1 MKPLKSYKVEKRDEK
16 IAFSDSGNIIVGVI
30 ESPYKIFQKIVE
42 DYGPGEVFISAFS
55 LTELSVNA
63 LCDLSERGLIT
74 TMKAIIDYSNLNGKS
89 NLCFQLEDIG
99 SVKYAP
105 VHAKLLSLKTID
117 NTYVIT
123 GSANLQV
130 KNRIEIISLYSG
142 SLSENINSQFLDIYD
157 QL

>member
-1 MKPLKSYKVEKRDEK
+1 MKPLKCCKVEKRNEK

-63 LCDLSERGLIT
+63 LYDLSERGLIT

-99 SVKYAP
+99 SVKYGP
-105 VHAKLLSLKTID
+105 VHAKFLAFKTD
-117 NTYVIT
+117 SNTYAIT

-130 KNRIEIISLYSG
+130 KNRIELISLYTGNLAES
-142 SLSENINSQFLDIYD
+142 IHAQFLEIYD